1 MPPSNYQHHYSTSA
15 SFPRPSTLPSHSTSS
30 FNSHN
35 SSASNTSS
43 ASMSAAKTRQY
54 AHLHSQLAQLNA
66 HLADT
71 ENLLRMT
78 AVQAE
83 DMRFLGGY
91 VGGLFMGAAKVL
103 GEEGVKA
110 HAQKG
115 GQMDEGKGKEGDLS
129 VEGEDEGER

>member
-1 MPPSNYQHHYSTSA
+1 MPPSHQYTNSQ
-15 SFPRPSTLPSHSTSS
+15 SFPRHSILPTSTSS
-30 FNSHN
+30 AG
-35 SSASNTSS
+35 SAAGS

-54 AHLHSQLAQLNA
+54 AQLHSQLAQLNA

-78 AVQAE
+78 AVQAQ

-91 VGGLFMGAAKVL
+91 VGALFMGSAKVL

-110 HAQKG
+110 NADEGSKARQTV
-115 GQMDEGKGKEGDLS
+115 MDEEEVHTKMES
-129 VEGEDEGER
+129 